1 MTAALLTMPG
11 AALLALVGL
20 VERSQARFEGRLD
33 RMSDRLD
40 RMSDRLDRVSDR
52 LDAVAEG
59 QARMEGQIATLDRE
73 VGQMLSHVLGRE
85 APS

>member
-1 MTAALLTMPG
+1 MTVALLTMLG

-40 RMSDRLDRVSDR
+40 RLSDR

-59 QARMEGQIATLDRE
+59 QARMEGQIATLATARWA
-73 VGQMLSHVLGRE
+73 RC
-85 APS
+85 

>member
-1 MTAALLTMPG
+1 MTVALLTMLG

-20 VERSQARFEGRLD
+20 VERSQPRFEGRLD

-40 RMSDRLDRVSDR
+40 RLSDR

>member
-1 MTAALLTMPG
+1 MTVALLTMLG

-40 RMSDRLDRVSDR
+40 RLSDR